1 MKRNLLQWT
10 LPLVAMVVLIV
21 VARGDDPQ
29 NSIKEVMKKANSSA
43 DKSKPTLAAKVI
55 SGKASKEEK
64 EELLALYKDLAATKC
79 PRGDEKDWT
88 KRTEVLV
95 KAAEAVVNG
104 DKGAEAKPKKANDCM
119 GCHTGHKGR

>member
-10 LPLVAMVVLIV
+10 VALFGVIALMV

-29 NSIKEVMKKANSSA
+29 NNIKEVMRKANGSA
-43 DKSKPTLAAKVI
+43 DKSKPTLCAKVI

-64 EELLALYKDLAATKC
+64 DELLALYKDLAASKC

-88 KRTEVLV
+88 KRTEALV
-95 KAAEAVVNG
+95 NAAEAVVNG
-104 DKGAEAKPKKANDCM
+104 DKGAEAKLKKANDCM

>member
-1 MKRNLLQWT
+1 MKRNLLHWT
-10 LPLVAMVVLIV
+10 VAFFGLVALIV

-29 NSIKEVMKKANSSA
+29 NSIKEVMKKANGSA
-43 DKSKPTLAAKVI
+43 DKSKPALSAKVA

-64 EELLALYKDLAATKC
+64 NELLSLYKDLAASKC
-79 PRGDEKDWT
+79 PRGDENDWT
-88 KRTEVLV
+88 KRTEALV

-104 DKGAEAKPKKANDCM
+104 DKGAEAKLKKANDCM